1 MISFRNISKF
11 YINKNLKYRALYN
24 VSFDI
29 NFGDYV
35 LISGEVGCGKTTLL
49 NVLGCIDKYDEGEY
63 IFGSK
68 NISSM
73 NDFELSK
80 LRNENFGFV
89 FEYTKLIPELNLFEN
104 VELPLLYSRDFKKD
118 RKKRVLECLD
128 MIGLE
133 KYKYSYVNEVSKEF
147 RQKICIARALVGGAK
162 IILADE
168 PTKFLD
174 EGSSQEILNIFYDL
188 NRSGFTVIVSG
199 NKVSDFIKVNK
210 IINLNDG
217 ILV

>member
-1 MISFRNISKF
+1 M
-11 YINKNLKYRALYN
+11 
-24 VSFDI
+24 
-29 NFGDYV
+29 
-35 LISGEVGCGKTTLL
+35 
-49 NVLGCIDKYDEGEY
+49 
-63 IFGSK
+63 
-68 NISSM
+68 
-73 NDFELSK
+73 
-80 LRNENFGFV
+80 

-133 KYKYSYVNEVSKEF
+133 KYKYSYVNEVSKEC